1 MRKGVIFANDKS
13 DRLFMDDTPIQRAE
27 HRVIRT
33 QVAAQ
38 AQLAAPLQD
47 IVHDDR
53 GIFVLDAEAVG
64 GVHLAELCDLLRQ
77 KLGIVGK
84 KCRDEDNIPLH
95 VGAVLH
101 RRDAIVDLIHRT
113 LDVLV
118 KDRTAGRQRDISALL
133 LEQRHAQL
141 DLQVVNRLGQ
151 SRLGNEKG
159 TGGLC
164 IVLQLCNGLE
174 IDQGLKIHRISS
186 HRSFCFRLARI

>member
-27 HRVIRT
+27 CRVVMT

-38 AQLAAPLQD
+38 AKLAVPLQD

-53 GIFVLDAEAVG
+53 GIFVLDAETVG

-77 KLGIVGK
+77 ELGIVGK
-84 KCRDEDNIPLH
+84 KRRDKDDIPLH
-95 VGAVLH
+95 ISTMLH
-101 RRDAIVDLIHRT
+101 SFHAIVDLIHCT

-141 DLQVVNRLGQ
+141 DLQVVDRLGQ

-164 IVLQLCNGLE
+164 VVLQLCNGLE

-186 HRSFCFRLARI
+186 HRSFCFRLAHI